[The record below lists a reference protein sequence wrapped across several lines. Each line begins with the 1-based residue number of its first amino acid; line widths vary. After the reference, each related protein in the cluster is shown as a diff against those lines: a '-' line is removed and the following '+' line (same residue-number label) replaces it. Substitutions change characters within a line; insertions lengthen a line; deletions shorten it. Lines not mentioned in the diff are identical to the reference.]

1 MLEKLKSAK
10 NKVVGT
16 KQTTKAVDK
25 GKATL
30 VFVADDA
37 ESRIKDPLLKK
48 CEEKSI
54 KVIHVTTMKKLGEAC
69 GISVGAAAAALL
81 DE

>member
-16 KQTTKAVDK
+16 KQTTKAIDK
-25 GKATL
+25 GKAL
-30 VFVADDA
+30 AVFIAEDA
-37 ESRIKDPLLKK
+37 ENRIKEPLLEK
-48 CEEKSI
+48 CKEKSI
-54 KVIHVTTMKKLGEAC
+54 KVINVNTMKKLGEAC